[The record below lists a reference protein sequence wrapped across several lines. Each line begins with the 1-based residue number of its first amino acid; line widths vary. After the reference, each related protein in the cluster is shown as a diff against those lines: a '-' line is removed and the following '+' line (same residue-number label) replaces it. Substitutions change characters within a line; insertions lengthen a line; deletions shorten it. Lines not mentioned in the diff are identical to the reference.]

1 MQQIVKVLRRIGG
14 LRALGAKKRP
24 DEARSRSNTGSCWSS
39 SARRTDRPQSNG
51 RSAIRRQMRTRPERR
66 GSSSTKWIRRPT
78 RRARPP
84 STTRPQTRV
93 PRHPTDGG
101 VCAVDYAQRQIDN
114 NLGLNIEGGVLDY
127 ALWQATLQQ
136 HPRVQSALAQATLSR
151 PSAPPKPSLKPRTS
165 VYEKNIGKTTRST
178 TPRTSTTTCA
188 SAAFPAESL

>member
-78 RRARPP
+78 GRARPP

-101 VCAVDYAQRQIDN
+101 VCAVDYAWRSFRQLRLNATGSFKSLCLLRQAAPTRGGPRGACNRPRNPPRQNLQRAPGQ
-114 NLGLNIEGGVLDY
+114 LEC
-127 ALWQATLQQ
+127 
-136 HPRVQSALAQATLSR
+136 HR
-151 PSAPPKPSLKPRTS
+151 PAPDR
-165 VYEKNIGKTTRST
+165 
-178 TPRTSTTTCA
+178 
-188 SAAFPAESL
+188 